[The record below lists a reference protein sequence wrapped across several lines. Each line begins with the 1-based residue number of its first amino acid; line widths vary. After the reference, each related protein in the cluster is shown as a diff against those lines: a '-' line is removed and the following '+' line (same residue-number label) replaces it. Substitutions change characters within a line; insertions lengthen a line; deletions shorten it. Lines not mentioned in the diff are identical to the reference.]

1 MAKSFTFTGKCAVAS
16 SHINSSA
23 AVKALDYTIMNAI
36 SSLSIHSVLENYMHN
51 GMCIYIYSIYTK
63 LYININYIHGTL
75 LVMLFPQPLRKQP
88 SRALQEGCFTNG
100 WETVW
105 VAPWLPIGNMKKITP
120 GPSSSVPSKPLDNVS
135 NTGLVGGLNPS
146 EKYESQLGLLLPQ
159 SSLSYQWLYITGW
172 WYTYPSEKYESQSGW
187 WLFPIYGK
195 IKHVWNHQPGYT
207 CHKHFIDNRQRIIK
221 ASYTKYDISVT

>member
-23 AVKALDYTIMNAI
+23 AVKAFDYTIMNAI

-146 EKYESQLGLLLPQ
+146 EKYESQLGLL
-159 SSLSYQWLYITGW
+159 
-172 WYTYPSEKYESQSGW
+172 
-187 WLFPIYGK
+187 FPI
-195 IKHVWNHQPGYT
+195 
-207 CHKHFIDNRQRIIK
+207 
-221 ASYTKYDISVT
+221 

>member
-1 MAKSFTFTGKCAVAS
+1 MACV
-16 SHINSSA
+16 
-23 AVKALDYTIMNAI
+23 
-36 SSLSIHSVLENYMHN
+36 
-51 GMCIYIYSIYTK
+51 YIYRIYTK

-146 EKYESQLGLLLPQ
+146 EKYESQLGLL
-159 SSLSYQWLYITGW
+159 
-172 WYTYPSEKYESQSGW
+172 
-187 WLFPIYGK
+187 FPI
-195 IKHVWNHQPGYT
+195 
-207 CHKHFIDNRQRIIK
+207 
-221 ASYTKYDISVT
+221 